1 MSESFQTTTGTLTSR
16 GGGGEEHWGGM
27 KRHGQRAA
35 ENSKGVAHLISSD
48 IMDGKKADVSYM
60 WL

>member
-16 GGGGEEHWGGM
+16 EGGEHWGEM

-35 ENSKGVAHLISSD
+35 ENSKGVAHLTSSD

>member
-16 GGGGEEHWGGM
+16 EGGAGGGM

>member
-1 MSESFQTTTGTLTSR
+1 
-16 GGGGEEHWGGM
+16 M

>member
-16 GGGGEEHWGGM
+16 EGEKKHWGET
-27 KRHGQRAA
+27 KRHGQRGT